1 MDFQNMIQNLS
12 ENEEMRAILRK
23 YVIEQKH
30 WNERQKIRQNIS
42 TWVSKDVYQAAEHC
56 HYYFFIIINLFD
68 LWPKYEF
75 LWDFSKFS
83 LKKQLFVFN
92 WLNN

>member
-1 MDFQNMIQNLS
+1 
-12 ENEEMRAILRK
+12 MRAILRK
-23 YVIEQKH
+23 DVIEQKH

-75 LWDFSKFS
+75 FMGLIFLYPIDLFKDFFYGLTSDFFFYYIK
-83 LKKQLFVFN
+83 
-92 WLNN
+92 